1 MDPIIQNRNQ
11 LKLTIVGPGAMGCL
25 LAAMLYKQDCPVS
38 ILDYKPDRA
47 ERLKK
52 AGIQITSSKKAVWT
66 AFPNITAEPGSL
78 SPQDWVIV
86 FVKAAQTADAV
97 RRIGPMIGPETLIV
111 SLQNGIG
118 HESTLSKTVK
128 PEQIALG
135 VTSQGAT
142 LLNEG
147 YVRHAGSGPT
157 TLGLIIHNPEAK
169 DRLLS
174 LVTLLNNSGWPS
186 QIVKD
191 IYPHIW
197 RKLIVNV
204 GINALTALCGIT
216 NGKLPQHPESLRLQ
230 ELAVAEAWT
239 LSLKKDIALGL
250 SLKEAHNMVNSVCR
264 ATAENRSSMLQDRIK
279 NRPTE
284 IDYIN
289 GSIAGMGKELG
300 VATPVNEV
308 LTLLVRLNSRLG
320 WKNSKKH

>member
-1 MDPIIQNRNQ
+1 MQNRNQ
-11 LKLTIVGPGAMGCL
+11 FKLTIVGPGAMGCL
-25 LAAMLYKQDCPVS
+25 LAATLYKQNCPVS
-38 ILDYKPDRA
+38 LLDYKPDRA

-52 AGIQITSSKKAVWT
+52 AGIRVTSSKEAWT
-66 AFPNITAEPGSL
+66 AFPDITAEPEYFG
-78 SPQDWVIV
+78 PQDWVIV

-97 RRIGPMIGPETLIV
+97 KRIGPLIGPGTLVV

-147 YVRHAGSGPT
+147 HVRHAGSGPT
-157 TLGLIIHNPEAK
+157 MLGLVIRNPEAK
-169 DRLLS
+169 NRLIS
-174 LVTLLNNSGWPS
+174 LATLLNNSGWPS
-186 QIVKD
+186 QVVED

-204 GINALTALCGIT
+204 GINALTALCGLT

-230 ELAVAEAWT
+230 ELAVTEAWT
-239 LSLKKDIALGL
+239 LSLKKGIALGL
-250 SLKEAHNMVNSVCR
+250 SLEEAHNMVNSVCK

-279 NRPTE
+279 SRPTE

-289 GSIAGMGKELG
+289 GAITEMGKELG

-308 LTLLVRLNSRLG
+308 LTLLVRLNSSLG
-320 WKNSKKH
+320 WKNPKRH